1 MLLEF
6 IALTNIIEEV
16 AIVLKAL
23 EDFVD
28 LQVNLSSSNAR
39 EVIAVRIASDIL
51 SAQNEQP
58 VAPEEI
64 QKI

>member
-1 MLLEF
+1 MLDNQEKTHLK
-6 IALTNIIEEV
+6 N
-16 AIVLKAL
+16 IVLKAL

-58 VAPEEI
+58 VTPEEI

>member
-1 MLLEF
+1 MFDNQEKAHLK
-6 IALTNIIEEV
+6 N
-16 AIVLKAL
+16 IVLKAL

-58 VAPEEI
+58 LAPEEI

>member
-1 MLLEF
+1 MFDNQEKTHLK
-6 IALTNIIEEV
+6 N
-16 AIVLKAL
+16 IVLKAL

-51 SAQNEQP
+51 NAQNEQP
-58 VAPEEI
+58 VTPEEI

>member
-1 MLLEF
+1 MFDDQEKTHLK
-6 IALTNIIEEV
+6 N
-16 AIVLKAL
+16 IVLKAL

-51 SAQNEQP
+51 SAQSEQP
-58 VAPEEI
+58 VTPEEI

>member
-1 MLLEF
+1 MFDDQEKAHLK
-6 IALTNIIEEV
+6 N
-16 AIVLKAL
+16 IVLKAL

-28 LQVNLSSSNAR
+28 LQANIQSSHVR
-39 EVIAVRIASDIL
+39 EVIALRIASDIL

-58 VAPEEI
+58 LSPEEI

>member
-1 MLLEF
+1 MFDNQEKAHLK
-6 IALTNIIEEV
+6 N
-16 AIVLKAL
+16 IVLKAL

-51 SAQNEQP
+51 NAQNEQP
-58 VAPEEI
+58 LAPEEI

>member
-1 MLLEF
+1 MFDNQEKTHLK
-6 IALTNIIEEV
+6 N
-16 AIVLKAL
+16 IVLKAL

>member
-1 MLLEF
+1 MFDNLEKTH
-6 IALTNIIEEV
+6 LKN
-16 AIVLKAL
+16 IVLKAL

-58 VAPEEI
+58 VTPEEI

>member
-1 MLLEF
+1 MFDNQEKTHLK
-6 IALTNIIEEV
+6 N
-16 AIVLKAL
+16 IVLKAL

-58 VAPEEI
+58 VTPEEI

>member
-1 MLLEF
+1 MLDNLEKTD
-6 IALTNIIEEV
+6 IKN
-16 AIVLKAL
+16 IVLRAL

-51 SAQNEQP
+51 NAQNEQP
-58 VAPEEI
+58 LSPEEI
-64 QKI
+64 QKN

>member
-1 MLLEF
+1 MFDNQEKAHLK
-6 IALTNIIEEV
+6 N
-16 AIVLKAL
+16 IVLKAL

>member
-1 MLLEF
+1 MFDNQEKTHLK
-6 IALTNIIEEV
+6 NIV
-16 AIVLKAL
+16 FKAL

-51 SAQNEQP
+51 NAQNEQP
-58 VAPEEI
+58 VTPEEI